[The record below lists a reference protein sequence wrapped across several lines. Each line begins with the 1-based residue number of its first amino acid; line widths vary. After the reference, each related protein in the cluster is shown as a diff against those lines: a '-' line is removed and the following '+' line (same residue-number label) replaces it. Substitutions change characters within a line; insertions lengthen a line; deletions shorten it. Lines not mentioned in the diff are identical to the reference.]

1 MPKIIKKRAAKT
13 GLAPGTPV
21 YIGGTADEN
30 AKITVFSYNQSHYKE
45 TEIRTADQLLQATRD
60 NSAITWINVEGIP
73 EISFLES
80 LGDFF
85 KLHTLVLEDI
95 LNMDHRPKIEDYG
108 DYIYVILKMIHFDE
122 VSQEIDTEQIS
133 IVLGPG
139 YVISFAER
147 RDDVFR
153 PVKERIVS
161 DKGRIRKMKAD
172 YLAYSLLDL
181 IVDNYFGVL
190 EKMGDMIDLLE
201 EMFITDPSQGTLKS
215 FHKLKREML
224 FLRKSVWPLREV
236 ISSLE
241 RRDSKLISDSLTVFL
256 RDVYDHIT
264 QIIDIT
270 ETLRDMLSEMLDV
283 YLSVLSNRINEVMK
297 VLTIITTIFIP
308 LSFIAGIYG
317 MNFKHMPELD
327 WSWGYPATLMV
338 MFFIGFLML
347 AYFKRKRWF

>member
-1 MPKIIKKRAAKT
+1 ALRAWGQGMKI
-13 GLAPGTPV
+13 
-21 YIGGTADEN
+21 
-30 AKITVFSYNQSHYKE
+30 
-45 TEIRTADQLLQATRD
+45 
-60 NSAITWINVEGIP
+60 
-73 EISFLES
+73 
-80 LGDFF
+80 
-85 KLHTLVLEDI
+85 LVLQFI
-95 LNMDHRPKIEDYG
+95 KGGWVYG
-108 DYIYVILKMIHFDE
+108 EL
-122 VSQEIDTEQIS
+122 
-133 IVLGPG
+133 
-139 YVISFAER
+139 
-147 RDDVFR
+147 
-153 PVKERIVS
+153 
-161 DKGRIRKMKAD
+161 
-172 YLAYSLLDL
+172 LAS
-181 IVDNYFGVL
+181 GKL
-190 EKMGDMIDLLE
+190 EG
-201 EMFITDPSQGTLKS
+201 
-215 FHKLKREML
+215 
-224 FLRKSVWPLREV
+224 
-236 ISSLE
+236 LE